1 MAESGKL
8 EKMKIIAYSDPD
20 LSDSSKLGEF
30 IAMMNPETYSLDYK
44 VEYQEGQGQGTSA
57 AQQRFTVKKP
67 EEFSFEFLFDN
78 TGIIDDKPRNDL
90 IDELTEFRDLLVG
103 YEGSTHEP
111 KHFKL
116 IWGGT
121 LFKGRCTA
129 LSIAFKLFNPDGTPI
144 RATCKVTFKGS
155 VDENLRVAIE
165 DAQSPDLTHYH
176 QIVAGETLPLLCFK
190 IYGDSRYYLEVARIN
205 KLINFRKLKEGDEI
219 FFPPLDK
226 SAAVSK

>member
-8 EKMKIIAYSDPD
+8 EKMRIMAYSDPD
-20 LSDSSKLGEF
+20 LGDDSF
-30 IAMMNPETYSLDYK
+30 IADFTAMMNPETYSLDYK
-44 VEYQEGQGQGTSA
+44 VEYQEGQGQGTSG

-78 TGIIDDKPRNDL
+78 TGIIDGKPRENL
-90 IDELTEFRDLLVG
+90 TDELKTFRDLLVG

-116 IWGGT
+116 VWGGT

-129 LSIAFKLFNPDGTPI
+129 LSIAYKLFNPDGTPI

-155 VDENLRVAIE
+155 VEENLRVATE
-165 DAQSPDLTHYH
+165 NAQSPDLTHYH
-176 QIVAGETLPLLCFK
+176 RVKAGETLPLLCYH
-190 IYGDSRYYLEVARIN
+190 IYGDSRYYIAVAQVN
-205 KLINFRKLKEGDEI
+205 KLLNFRKLKEGDEI
-219 FFPPLDK
+219 YFPPLDK
-226 SAAVSK
+226 APPKQ